1 VRVLLDTHAF
11 LWWITDDDQ
20 LSTLA
25 REAIGAQE
33 NHVFVSAAS
42 GWEIITKSRNGRLTL
57 PQPVDAFIAQHLEE
71 NAFQPL
77 SITMRHTFELETL
90 PGLHRDPFD
99 RMLIA
104 QAIAEE
110 MPLVTGDQ
118 AIRAYPVS
126 TIW

>member
-1 VRVLLDTHAF
+1 MRVLLDTHAF
-11 LWWITDDDQ
+11 LWWITDDDR
-20 LSTLA
+20 LTTPA
-25 REAIGAQE
+25 REAIGASE

-42 GWEIITKSRNGRLTL
+42 GWEVITKSRIGRLTL
-57 PQPVDAFIAQHLEE
+57 PQPVDGFIAQHLEE

-77 SITMRHTFELETL
+77 SITMRHTFELEAL
-90 PGLHRDPFD
+90 PSLHRDPFD

-118 AIRAYPVS
+118 AIHAYPVS

>member
-1 VRVLLDTHAF
+1 MRVLLDTHAF
-11 LWWITDDDQ
+11 LWWTTDDDR

-25 REAIGAQE
+25 REATGAKE
-33 NHVFVSAAS
+33 NQVFVSAAS
-42 GWEIITKSRNGRLTL
+42 GWEIITKSRIGRLTL
-57 PQPVDAFIAQHLEE
+57 PQPVDGFIAQHLEE

-77 SITMRHTFELETL
+77 SITMRHAFELEAL

-104 QAIAEE
+104 QSIAEE

>member
-1 VRVLLDTHAF
+1 MKVLLDTHAF
-11 LWWITDDDQ
+11 LWWITDDGQ

-25 REAIGAQE
+25 REAIGASE

-42 GWEIITKSRNGRLTL
+42 AWEIFTKSRIGRLPL
-57 PQPVDAFIAQHLEE
+57 PQPVDGFIARHLEE

-90 PGLHRDPFD
+90 PDLHRDPFD

-104 QAIAEE
+104 QALAEE
-110 MPLVTGDQ
+110 MSLVTGDQ